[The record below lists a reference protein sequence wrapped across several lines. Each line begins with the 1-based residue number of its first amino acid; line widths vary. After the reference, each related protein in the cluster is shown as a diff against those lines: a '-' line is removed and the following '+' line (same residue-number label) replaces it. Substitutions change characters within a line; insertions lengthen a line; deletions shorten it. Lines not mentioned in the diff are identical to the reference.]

1 MIFVLGFQMWG
12 HIPKVK
18 NESNPDGGLYQL
30 YPIGHYI
37 RIPRGMV
44 IIPGESTFGPCI
56 SPTASLWT
64 ASRWSFA
71 LGLAKEQLSAVE
83 GVVFEAVLLGMFH
96 LEMTCK
102 TQGMKKKQ
110 GGNRVG

>member
-1 MIFVLGFQMWG
+1 MLALPVTAATQEAFMIFVLGFHMWG

-18 NESNPDGGLYQL
+18 NESSRWGELYQL
-30 YPIGHYI
+30 YPHWSLEIC
-37 RIPRGMV
+37 IPRGMV

-83 GVVFEAVLLGMFH
+83 GDV
-96 LEMTCK
+96 
-102 TQGMKKKQ
+102 
-110 GGNRVG
+110 

>member
-1 MIFVLGFQMWG
+1 MN
-12 HIPKVK
+12 H
-18 NESNPDGGLYQL
+18 PDRGLYQL
-30 YPIGHYI
+30 YPHWSLKIC
-37 RIPRGMV
+37 IPRGMV
-44 IIPGESTFGPCI
+44 IPGESTFGPCI

-102 TQGMKKKQ
+102 KQGMKKKQ